1 MRGTNSNGE
10 GHAFVVDGFFESFM
24 VIVIV
29 RDVWINGTFI
39 TTENVYAVPLSLF
52 NTVVHFHINWG
63 WDGYSDGYYDQ
74 VGLDFDNNK
83 KLLKVEL

>member
-1 MRGTNSNGE
+1 
-10 GHAFVVDGFFESFM
+10 M

-29 RDVWINGTFI
+29 RDIWVNGAFI
-39 TTENVYAVPLSLF
+39 TTENVSAVLFSLF
-52 NTVVHFHINWG
+52 NTVVHFHIDWG

-74 VGLDFDNNK
+74 GGLDFDNNK